1 LGLALGS
8 FISFKCQARVDAR
21 AANGGAARVLAK
33 RGVAGEPM
41 STQSTLRGRDA
52 ECAILDRLIDTVR
65 GGESRTL
72 VLRGEPGIGKSALLE
87 YAVGRASECRVVRA
101 AGVQHEMEL
110 AYAGLHQLCF
120 PVLDRREQLPG
131 PQSDALATAFGLNAG
146 QAPDRF
152 IVGLAV
158 LGLLSEVAEEQPLVC
173 VVDDAQWLDQA
184 SALSLGFV
192 ARRLLAEP
200 IGLVFAVRE
209 PSAVHEL
216 TGLEERSIG
225 GLTEEDARALLDA
238 ALPERLDERVRDLV
252 VAESRGNPLALLE
265 LPRGL
270 TPGEL
275 AGGFGL
281 SDVPLASRIEQ
292 SFLQRLEPLPV
303 ETRRLLLTAAAEPFG
318 DVSLLWRAAN
328 RLGLGPEAA
337 APAEAAGLIQLG
349 TLVRFRH
356 PLVRSAVYRAAS
368 LPDRQEAHRA
378 LAESF
383 DADIDPD
390 RRAWHRALAAP
401 GPDEDVA
408 VELERSAGRAQAR
421 GGVAAAAAFLERA
434 ATLTQDPARRAQR
447 ALNAAQAKLHAGA
460 FESAAALLAMAEAG
474 PPDELRR
481 ALTDL
486 LHAAIAFVQSRGNE
500 ATPLMLGAARRLEQ
514 LDVTLAR
521 ETYLDAIAAAI
532 FAGRLARGPG
542 LREVGE
548 AARGAP
554 PPQQPRAP
562 DKLLDALAVR
572 LTDGYAASAPMMER
586 VLEAFTDDDI
596 FVQEALR
603 WLWLASVLAAELW
616 DDERWHVVATRHV
629 SITREAGALSELPA
643 ALDSRAYVHLFAGEL
658 AEAASLIEEGGTV
671 CAAIGSN
678 PARLGP
684 LGVAA
689 FRGRER
695 EARTLIDATLS
706 EAVPR
711 GQGAGVTVAHWLHA
725 LLCNGLG
732 RYEEALAAAQLAAM
746 REEEFGA
753 PRWGLV
759 ELVEAAARSGAPEL
773 ASDALEQLSETTRAS
788 GTSWALGVEARLRAL
803 LSEGDAAEQ
812 LYREAIERLAHTRV
826 RVELARAQL
835 VYGEWLRRE
844 NRRVD
849 AREHLR
855 AAHDA
860 FNLMGAEG
868 FADRAR
874 RELLAT
880 GQTVRRRIDE
890 TREVLTPQEAQIARL
905 ARDGFSNPDI
915 GTRLF
920 ISPRTVQYHLH
931 KVFLKLDISSRN
943 QLGRVPPSRI
953 GVA

>member
-1 LGLALGS
+1 
-8 FISFKCQARVDAR
+8 
-21 AANGGAARVLAK
+21 
-33 RGVAGEPM
+33 M
-41 STQSTLRGRDA
+41 STLDTLRGRDE
-52 ECAILDRLIDTVR
+52 ECAALDRLIDTVR

-87 YAVGRASECRVVRA
+87 YVVGRASGCRVVRA
-101 AGVQHEMEL
+101 AGVEHEMEL
-110 AYAGLHQLCF
+110 AYAGLHQLCS
-120 PVLDRREQLPG
+120 PVLDLLERLPD
-131 PQSDALATAFGLNAG
+131 PQRDALATAFGLNAG

-173 VVDDAQWLDQA
+173 VVDDAQWLDKA

-209 PSAVHEL
+209 PSAVQEL
-216 TGLEERSIG
+216 TGLEKLSIG

-238 ALPERLDERVRDLV
+238 ALLGRLDERVRDRL

-265 LPRGL
+265 LPRGM
-270 TPGEL
+270 TPDQL

-281 SDVPLASRIEQ
+281 MDVHLASRIEE
-292 SFLQRLEPLPV
+292 SFLRRLEPLPV

-328 RLGLGPEAA
+328 RLGLGPDAA
-337 APAEAAGLIQLG
+337 APAEAAGLVQIG
-349 TLVRFRH
+349 ALVRFRH
-356 PLVRSAVYRAAS
+356 PLVRSAVYQAAS
-368 LPDRQEAHRA
+368 RPDRQEANRA
-378 LAESF
+378 LAESI

-390 RRAWHRALAAP
+390 RRVWHRALAAP

-408 VELERSAGRAQAR
+408 VELKRSADRAQAR
-421 GGVAAAAAFLERA
+421 GGIAAAAAFLERA
-434 ATLTQDPARRAQR
+434 AALTQDSARSAER

-460 FESAAALLAMAEAG
+460 FESAAGLLAMAEAG
-474 PPDELRR
+474 PLDELSR
-481 ALTDL
+481 ARIDL
-486 LHAAIAFVQSRGNE
+486 LHAEIAFTQNRGGD
-500 ATPLMLGAARRLEQ
+500 APRLLLAAARRLER
-514 LDVTLAR
+514 LDVALAR
-521 ETYLDAIAAAI
+521 ETYLDAVAAAI

-554 PPQQPRAP
+554 PTQQPRVP
-562 DKLLDALAVR
+562 DRLLDALAVR
-572 LTDGYAASAPMMER
+572 LTDGYSASAPMMER
-586 VLEAFTDDDI
+586 VLKAFCVEEI
-596 FVQEALR
+596 PVQEALR
-603 WLWLASVLAAELW
+603 WLWLASVLAADLW

-629 SITREAGALSELPA
+629 TITREAGALSELPS
-643 ALDSRAYVHLFAGEL
+643 ALDSRAAVHLFAGEL
-658 AEAASLIEEGGTV
+658 AAASSLVEEVRTV
-671 CAAIGSN
+671 CEAIGSN
-678 PARLGP
+678 PARVGP
-684 LGVAA
+684 LGLAA

-711 GQGAGVTVAHWLHA
+711 GQGAGVTVVHWFHA

-732 RYEEALAAAQLAAM
+732 RYEEALTAAQVAAKHQ
-746 REEEFGA
+746 EEFSS

-759 ELVEAAARSGAPEL
+759 ELVEAAARSGAPEP
-773 ASDALEQLSETTRAS
+773 ASDALKRLSEATRAS
-788 GTSWALGVEARLRAL
+788 GTDWALGVEARSRAL
-803 LSEGDAAEQ
+803 LTEGDAAEQ
-812 LYREAIERLAHTRV
+812 LYHEAIERLDRTRV
-826 RVELARAQL
+826 RVELARAHL

-849 AREHLR
+849 AGEHLR
-855 AAHDA
+855 TAHDA
-860 FNLMGAEG
+860 FSRMGAEA

-874 RELLAT
+874 RELMAT
-880 GQTVRRRIDE
+880 GETVRRRIDE
-890 TREVLTPQEAQIARL
+890 TTRDVLTPQEAQIARL

-915 GTRLF
+915 GSRLF

-943 QLGRVPPSRI
+943 QLGRVPPSRL
-953 GVA
+953 GAA